1 MLEFDAWQ
9 RCETAKHLIQWAL
22 PEGGARILDVGGHPG
37 RMRQYAP
44 DYDWVLCDPLVD
56 APGDQLQGGAEALPF
71 HDGAF
76 DFAVCLDVMEH
87 IPEGLREAAVAEMAR
102 VSKTGVLLTFPH
114 NEPYV
119 IAAEDAVRGGYER
132 LFGKPH
138 PWLAEHALFELPS
151 AKAVA
156 NQLSEIGGHGVVFN
170 LGAIERWMQLQLL
183 GLLLENASAIDAA
196 NQIDTLYRDELF
208 AHDFKSP
215 AYRKVVLHLFTADQ
229 PLDLDMID
237 TPREDESAVQCKLAE
252 MLHVWL
258 ESGVLD
264 RREAKALVSDGAGAS
279 EDQTGYIRRMED
291 AVRSWESSYQTTLNE
306 LTEAYGWRNAL
317 EQRWTFR
324 AYRRVMRLLGKKI
337 AD

>member
-22 PEGGARILDVGGHPG
+22 PEPGARILDVGGHPG

-56 APGDQLQGGAEALPF
+56 APGEQLKGGAEALPF

-87 IPEGLREAAVAEMAR
+87 LPESIREAAVSEMAR

-114 NEPYV
+114 NDTTV
-119 IAAEDAVRGGYER
+119 VAAETAVRNGYER

-138 PWLAEHALFELPS
+138 PWLAEHAQCELPN
-151 AKAVA
+151 AKAVSE
-156 NQLSEIGGHGVVFN
+156 QLHAIGGHGVIFN

-183 GLLLENASAIDAA
+183 GLLLEEASAIDAA
-196 NQIDTLYRDELF
+196 SQIDALYRDELF

-215 AYRKVVLHLFTADQ
+215 CYRKVVLHLFSAAQ

-237 TPREDESAVQCKLAE
+237 TPREDECVVQCKLYEIVHA
-252 MLHVWL
+252 WL
-258 ESGVLD
+258 ESGVLS
-264 RREAKALVSDGAGAS
+264 RREVKELVSDEVVAS
-279 EDQTGYIRRMED
+279 EDQTEYIRRMED
-291 AVRSWESSYQTTLNE
+291 AVCSWETSYQTTLGE
-306 LTEAYGWRNAL
+306 LADAYAWRNAL

-324 AYRRVMRLLGKKI
+324 AYRRLMRLLGKKI